1 VIWLRG
7 FSLFAAM
14 ALNGPAAAQSP
25 EEAQAYVEANLISIF
40 YHELGHALIDV
51 MALPV
56 FGQEEDAADTA
67 SILLI
72 DALFEED
79 TAQSI
84 ARDAA
89 FGFLDEAAA
98 TEGEEPLWWDVHGPD
113 LQRHYNLVCLFY
125 GADPELRADIAVDL
139 DLPQD
144 RAETCAEEFELALA
158 SWGPVL
164 DDITQKGGG
173 ASLVFEDAGPS
184 PLQDVIATEVAA
196 LNDQLTLP
204 YPVTIRAEPCGEAN
218 AFYDP
223 ADQTITMCLELESH
237 LFERAAQNI
246 E

>member
-1 VIWLRG
+1 MIWLRG

-25 EEAQAYVEANLISIF
+25 EETQAYVEANLISIF

-144 RAETCAEEFELALA
+144 RAETCAEEFDLALA

-164 DDITQKGGG
+164 DEIIQIGGG
-173 ASLVFEDAGPS
+173 TSLDFEPGTPS
-184 PLQDVIATEVAA
+184 TLTDIVRDEVAA
-196 LNDQLTLP
+196 LNDMLTLP
-204 YPVTIRAEPCGEAN
+204 QTVVVRAEPCGEAN

-223 ADQTITMCLELESH
+223 ADRSITICLELESH
-237 LFERAAQNI
+237 LLNQAGTDG
-246 E
+246 

>member
-1 VIWLRG
+1 MTLLRG
-7 FSLFAAM
+7 LSLFAAI
-14 ALNGPAAAQSP
+14 ALNGPAAAQST
-25 EEAQAYVEANLISIF
+25 AATQAYVEANLISIF

-89 FGFLDEAAA
+89 FGFLDEADAA
-98 TEGEEPLWWDVHGPD
+98 AGQDPLWWDVHGPD

-144 RAETCAEEFELALA
+144 RAEGCAEEFDLALA

-164 DDITQKGGG
+164 DDITRNGGG
-173 ASLVFEDAGPS
+173 ASLVFDGVGS
-184 PLQDVIATEVAA
+184 SVVIDVVKAEVGA
-196 LNDQLTLP
+196 LNDLLTLP
-204 YPVTIRAEPCGEAN
+204 RSVTIRAEPCGEAN

-237 LFERAAQNI
+237 LTERAAENH
-246 E
+246 